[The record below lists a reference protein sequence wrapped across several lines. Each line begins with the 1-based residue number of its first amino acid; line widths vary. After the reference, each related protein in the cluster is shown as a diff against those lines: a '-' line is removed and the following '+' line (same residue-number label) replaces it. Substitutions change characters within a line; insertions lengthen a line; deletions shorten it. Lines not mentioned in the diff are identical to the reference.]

1 MFRCPPGEGARSEH
15 QTTQAGAIGVDR
27 GGFTAKHLFAEYAA
41 HFGVLGSKD
50 INKRKEVMTDKKQKT
65 KEQGRNIDVREPQA
79 TVTMLDYEGS
89 PVVTYSIIDKH
100 ANPKAPAQRGSS

>member
-1 MFRCPPGEGARSEH
+1 
-15 QTTQAGAIGVDR
+15 
-27 GGFTAKHLFAEYAA
+27 
-41 HFGVLGSKD
+41 
-50 INKRKEVMTDKKQKT
+50 MTDKKQKT

-89 PVVTYSIIDKH
+89 PVVTYSIVDKR